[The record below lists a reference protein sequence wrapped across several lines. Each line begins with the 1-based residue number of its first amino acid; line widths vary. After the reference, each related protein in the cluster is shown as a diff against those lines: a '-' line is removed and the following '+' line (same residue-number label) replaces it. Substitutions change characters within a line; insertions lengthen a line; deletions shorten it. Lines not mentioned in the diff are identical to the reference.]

1 MSHNIK
7 ENDEDVSD
15 LDNVFDD
22 NKDNID
28 RISKENESPVTNS
41 EVLEGNEKN
50 GSGQEIVEEESVPEY
65 KESGD
70 DDDVDI
76 QGEEEDKGLEEEK
89 ENKSDRTSQ
98 GVAVSTS
105 STTATATTASNDT
118 NTKLPTT
125 DERSDATSSSAA
137 SLVPP
142 SPISDS
148 KFYAIRTT
156 GGQERV
162 VANVLQNKIKSK
174 NIGIYSILLLEN
186 FKGYIIV
193 EAPDANVAFQA
204 LAGVRHIRGQI
215 RGELPFKDIEG
226 YLIKKPVV
234 TELAIDDTV
243 EVIGGPFKAM
253 KAKIT
258 RVDYEKQ
265 EATVVLLD
273 SPYQIPVT
281 VDANYLKK
289 ATH

>member
-1 MSHNIK
+1 MSHNLK
-7 ENDEDVSD
+7 ENEEGTGDIDD
-15 LDNVFDD
+15 IFDD

-28 RISKENESPVTNS
+28 KFPNADRSSATDSDSVVDDENELGQDTIAEGS
-41 EVLEGNEKN
+41 EIEEGTGGE
-50 GSGQEIVEEESVPEY
+50 GREGQEEESTTTTRTTPTTT
-65 KESGD
+65 KPSTNESEG
-70 DDDVDI
+70 
-76 QGEEEDKGLEEEK
+76 
-89 ENKSDRTSQ
+89 TT
-98 GVAVSTS
+98 STS
-105 STTATATTASNDT
+105 ASTSASIVASS
-118 NTKLPTT
+118 PT
-125 DERSDATSSSAA
+125 
-137 SLVPP
+137 
-142 SPISDS
+142 SDS

-226 YLIKKPVV
+226 YLVKKPVV
-234 TELAIDDTV
+234 TELSVDDTV

-289 ATH
+289 VIH

>member
-1 MSHNIK
+1 MSHNLK
-7 ENDEDVSD
+7 ENDEDISN
-15 LDNVFDD
+15 LDEVLDD
-22 NKDNID
+22 NKDND
-28 RISKENESPVTNS
+28 DKISKDDEPAATD
-41 EVLEGNEKN
+41 LEPPEDSEKN
-50 GSGQEIVEEESVPEY
+50 GSGQEMVQEESESEHKNVGGVDVQGDEGEKGREEGKEEESATA
-65 KESGD
+65 S
-70 DDDVDI
+70 
-76 QGEEEDKGLEEEK
+76 
-89 ENKSDRTSQ
+89 
-98 GVAVSTS
+98 S
-105 STTATATTASNDT
+105 STPTTTTTTTVAATAA
-118 NTKLPTT
+118 TT
-125 DERSDATSSSAA
+125 DDTTKTADDSSTP

-142 SPISDS
+142 SPVSDS

-258 RVDYEKQ
+258 RVDYDKQ

-289 ATH
+289 ASR

>member
-1 MSHNIK
+1 MSHNLK
-7 ENDEDVSD
+7 ENDEDISN
-15 LDNVFDD
+15 LEEVFDD

-28 RISKENESPVTNS
+28 KISKDDGSAVTDLEPS
-41 EVLEGNEKN
+41 EDNEKN
-50 GSGQEIVEEESVPEY
+50 GSGQEKVQEESEPEHKDVAGVDVQGDEEKWIEEGKEEES
-65 KESGD
+65 D
-70 DDDVDI
+70 
-76 QGEEEDKGLEEEK
+76 
-89 ENKSDRTSQ
+89 T
-98 GVAVSTS
+98 TS
-105 STTATATTASNDT
+105 STSTSTSTTTAAATTT
-118 NTKLPTT
+118 TTT
-125 DERSDATSSSAA
+125 DDTTKTADNSSTP

-142 SPISDS
+142 SPVSDS

-258 RVDYEKQ
+258 RVDYDKQ

-289 ATH
+289 ASH

>member
-1 MSHNIK
+1 MSHNLK
-7 ENDEDVSD
+7 ENDEDISN
-15 LDNVFDD
+15 LDEVLDD
-22 NKDNID
+22 NKDND
-28 RISKENESPVTNS
+28 DKISKDNGSAATDLEPSEDNE
-41 EVLEGNEKN
+41 EN
-50 GSGQEIVEEESVPEY
+50 GSGQEMVHEESDPEH
-65 KESGD
+65 K
-70 DDDVDI
+70 DVGGVDV
-76 QGEEEDKGLEEEK
+76 QGEEEKKLEEGKK
-89 ENKSDRTSQ
+89 EESATASS
-98 GVAVSTS
+98 STS
-105 STTATATTASNDT
+105 TSISTSTSTSTATTTVAANAA
-118 NTKLPTT
+118 TT
-125 DERSDATSSSAA
+125 DDTTKTADDSSTP

-142 SPISDS
+142 SPVSDS

-258 RVDYEKQ
+258 RVDYDKQ

-289 ATH
+289 ALH

>member
-7 ENDEDVSD
+7 ETDEDISN
-15 LDNVFDD
+15 LDEVFDD
-22 NKDNID
+22 NKDNVD
-28 RISKENESPVTNS
+28 KISKDDGSAVTDLEPS
-41 EVLEGNEKN
+41 EDNEKN
-50 GSGQEIVEEESVPEY
+50 GSGQEIVQEESEPEHKDVAGVDVQGDEEEEGKEEES
-65 KESGD
+65 G
-70 DDDVDI
+70 
-76 QGEEEDKGLEEEK
+76 
-89 ENKSDRTSQ
+89 TT
-98 GVAVSTS
+98 STS
-105 STTATATTASNDT
+105 TSASTSTSTSTSTTTAATTT
-118 NTKLPTT
+118 TTT
-125 DERSDATSSSAA
+125 DDTTKIADDSSTP

-142 SPISDS
+142 SPVSDS

-258 RVDYEKQ
+258 RVDYDKQ

-289 ATH
+289 ASH

>member
-1 MSHNIK
+1 MSR
-7 ENDEDVSD
+7 ENEEDVSGID
-15 LDNVFDD
+15 DIFDD
-22 NKDNID
+22 NKDNINKFPKSD
-28 RISKENESPVTNS
+28 ETSVSDSDTIVDQ
-41 EVLEGNEKN
+41 EKN
-50 GSGQEIVEEESVPEY
+50 ELEQDTIQESNGTTEKGDGQEEE
-65 KESGD
+65 GG
-70 DDDVDI
+70 
-76 QGEEEDKGLEEEK
+76 GEEEGGES
-89 ENKSDRTSQ
+89 NPSSSGT
-98 GVAVSTS
+98 STS
-105 STTATATTASNDT
+105 TTTTTTTTTPATTIN
-118 NTKLPTT
+118 P
-125 DERSDATSSSAA
+125 ATSEEGGGGGTASATVVA
-137 SLVPP
+137 P
-142 SPISDS
+142 SPVSDS

-162 VANVLQNKIKSK
+162 VANVLLNKIRSKS
-174 NIGIYSILLLEN
+174 IGIYSILLLEN

-234 TELAIDDTV
+234 TELSIDDTV
-243 EVIGGPFKAM
+243 EVIAGPFKAM

-289 ATH
+289 ALH